1 VSVEGAVTVTPL
13 PHALIKTPSTIS
25 VSIDVRSFKN
35 FGHLVPQVR
44 KNFVFM
50 AYLLSPTISILSCS
64 VTHRLTR
71 FGSRLEAEDSGTGYN
86 LNMTQNIIATIITLA
101 LSLTWLRLMDAL
113 AHRGVIDQKLSRKI
127 IHIGTGPLFV
137 LCWLMFNDEP
147 AARYLA
153 ALVPLLITVQFILV
167 GAGVIKDEAA
177 VKAMT
182 RTGNPREILRGP
194 LYYGVVFVVCTI
206 LFWRNSPVGILALMM
221 MCGGDG
227 LADVIGR
234 RFGAIK
240 IPFNKEKSF
249 AGSAAMF
256 VRRRLFVCFHLC
268 RRVQRLGIFLSA
280 SLLPFSL
287 IRHCHHRCCRRPRRV
302 VSVPRY

>member
-1 VSVEGAVTVTPL
+1 
-13 PHALIKTPSTIS
+13 
-25 VSIDVRSFKN
+25 
-35 FGHLVPQVR
+35 
-44 KNFVFM
+44 
-50 AYLLSPTISILSCS
+50 
-64 VTHRLTR
+64 
-71 FGSRLEAEDSGTGYN
+71 
-86 LNMTQNIIATIITLA
+86 MTQNIIAAIITLS
-101 LSLTWLRLMDAL
+101 LSLIWLRLMDAL

-137 LCWLMFNDEP
+137 LCWLLFNDEP
-147 AARYLA
+147 SARYLA

-167 GAGVIKDEAA
+167 GLGVIKDEAA

-182 RTGNPREILRGP
+182 RHGEPREILRGP
-194 LYYGVVFVVCTI
+194 LYYGIVFVVCTI
-206 LFWRNSPVGILALMM
+206 LFWRSSPIGILALMM

-256 VRRRLFVCFHLC
+256 GGGFLFAL
-268 RRVQRLGIFLSA
+268 IFVAAFNAWGYFYQPVTFPSA
-280 SLLPFSL
+280 LYAIAIISLVATLVESFPFQDIDNITVTLAAISFGL
-287 IRHCHHRCCRRPRRV
+287 WLL
-302 VSVPRY
+302 